1 MSSTLR
7 RNPALGYGLYLTA
20 ATLFGFNGTVSK
32 TILAT
37 GISAARLSQLRVTL
51 AFLVLLVVVLLRQ
64 PSALR
69 IRSWA
74 EARLLAVYGIA
85 GVMLTQFMY
94 FFAIHRI
101 PVGITLIIEFTAPFM
116 VAVWFRLTRGEAF
129 SRRVLMGMC
138 LAFVGL
144 VLIAQVWQGFTLDA
158 LGTLAAWG
166 AAVSLAVFFIM
177 GERANLELPH
187 RDALSITMWGFAGAA
202 AVWAVVLPWWSFPWS
217 LISGTSEPWSAAQWQ
232 LPVPLLVSSMVVLGT
247 VITFWLSITSMRHI
261 TAAQASSFGMAEPVV
276 AIIIAWALIGEQLST
291 WQVVGIAVTAVGIM
305 YAERSRMRPIE
316 MVE

>member
-7 RNPALGYGLYLTA
+7 RNPALGYGLYLAA

-51 AFLVLLVVVLLRQ
+51 AFLVLLVVVLARA

-69 IRSWA
+69 IHTWA

-116 VAVWFRLTRGEAF
+116 LAVWFRLTRGEAI

-158 LGTLAAWG
+158 PGTVAAWG
-166 AAVSLAVFFIM
+166 AAVSLAIFFIM

-187 RDALSITMWGFAGAA
+187 RDALSITMWGFAGAS
-202 AVWAVVLPWWSFPWS
+202 AVWAVVLPWWSFPWT
-217 LISGTSEPWSAAQWQ
+217 LIGGTSEPWSSAQWR
-232 LPVPLLVSSMVVLGT
+232 LPVPLLVTSMVVLGT

-261 TAAQASSFGMAEPVV
+261 SAAQASSFGMAEPVV
-276 AIIIAWALIGEQLST
+276 AIIIAWALIGERLSV